1 MFAYNVY
8 EKQKRESYRETL
20 YMFFLIK
27 RSTNYAITQ
36 QQKMDDTNIGYY
48 SSSNWYQLDGD
59 SDKFFCGMGFA
70 KKNGSRFISN
80 LGHCQKSYINIYQST
95 LWANVKI

>member
-8 EKQKRESYRETL
+8 EKQKRESYREAL

-36 QQKMDDTNIGYY
+36 QPKMDDTNTGYY

-70 KKNGSRFISN
+70 KKMAPGLYPTWAIVRN
-80 LGHCQKSYINIYQST
+80 LTST
-95 LWANVKI
+95 YTKVLRGQM